1 MEAHVPHDD
10 GRTGRVRFRLPRVK
24 RRLAVGVSI
33 PVVVIFIGILGALL
47 IPSHLFVLT
56 GAADSLGLLGPH
68 HRFEGLVQD
77 APATLPS
84 PPLWIVN
91 GRLWDAAG
99 GLRDNPGL
107 GVEGG
112 RIVSYRPDGASVLD
126 AAGLTVLPGLI
137 DMHVHAMGGGFDG
150 ELMIAHGVT
159 TARDVGSDL
168 RGVLARRA
176 DDASGRRLGP
186 RLRVTGPYLL
196 GDEEVSD
203 QQTQVRDPAEAAAA
217 VQRLADAGVDG
228 IKVHGGINAA
238 TLEAV
243 VKAAHARG
251 LWVAAHLDQV
261 GAAAAARL
269 RVDTIEHGS
278 GIDWD
283 GGSVQDDVARDALA
297 RELAGSGVAL
307 TPTLVVAQHAFTLPR
322 MVAGDDPSL
331 ELFPWV
337 VRRCWITSQIA
348 NAKAAR
354 LSAEEESRRRA
365 RLARLQRFVARFA
378 AAGGRVLAG
387 SDAPAFLVPHGEGLQ
402 RELELLAESG
412 LGWEGALTAA
422 TRDAAQAIDMQG
434 EVGLLDAGQRAD
446 LVLVSGDPGRHGIEV
461 IRRVIYVLMDGRVV
475 RGRRV

>member
-1 MEAHVPHDD
+1 V
-10 GRTGRVRFRLPRVK
+10 RRRV
-24 RRLAVGVSI
+24 AVGVSI
-33 PVVVIFIGILGALL
+33 PVVVIFIGLLGALL

-68 HRFEGLVQD
+68 HRFEGLVHE
-77 APATLPS
+77 APASLPS

-99 GLRDNPGL
+99 GLRENPGL

-112 RIVSYRPDGASVLD
+112 RIVAARPEGASVLD
-126 AAGLTVLPGLI
+126 ATGLTVMPGLV
-137 DMHVHAMGGGFDG
+137 DMHVHAMGGAFDG

-168 RGVLARRA
+168 SGVLARRA
-176 DDASGRRLGP
+176 DDAAGRRLGP
-186 RLRVTGPYLL
+186 RLRVTGPYLVV
-196 GDEEVSD
+196 DEEVSD
-203 QQTQVRDPAEAAAA
+203 QQTRVATPAEAAAA

-228 IKVHGGINAA
+228 IKVHGGIDAA
-238 TLEAV
+238 MLEAV
-243 VKAAHARG
+243 VAAAHARG
-251 LWVAAHLDQV
+251 LWVAAHLDRV
-261 GAAAAARL
+261 RAADAARL

-297 RELAGSGVAL
+297 RELAASGVAI
-307 TPTLVVAQHAFTLPR
+307 TPTLVVAEHAFTLPR
-322 MVAGDDPSL
+322 LVAGDDPSL
-331 ELFPWV
+331 ALFPWV

-354 LSAEEESRRRA
+354 LSAAEERLRRA
-365 RLARLQRFVARFA
+365 RLARLERFVARFA

-402 RELELLAESG
+402 RELELLAEAG

-422 TRDAAQAIDMQG
+422 TRDAAEAIDMSG
-434 EVGLLDAGQRAD
+434 EIGLLQPGHRAD
-446 LVLVSGDPGRHGIEV
+446 LMLVSGDPGRDGIAV
-461 IRRVIYVLMDGRVV
+461 VRRVVYVVMDGRVL